1 MLRCA
6 PLCGNFTFKNTWH
19 VKPSTEPA
27 DGPRLL
33 PHPLRRGVAMAESP
47 LFAQSFAHPRLIPVI
62 RMGAPFNASSALDT
76 KGSSSRIVL
85 FVRGVHSRF
94 PSTVCRTRYEF
105 FMIFSIPNSTQDSG
119 VQ

>member
-1 MLRCA
+1 MGRGYC
-6 PLCGNFTFKNTWH
+6 PT
-19 VKPSTEPA
+19 PS
-27 DGPRLL
+27 GVGWQWQN
-33 PHPLRRGVAMAESP
+33 RRSSP
-47 LFAQSFAHPRLIPVI
+47 SHFAHPRLIPVI